1 MATFAKIDENNS
13 VIKVVSVHNNVIT
26 DENGEQESLGI
37 EFLKNLYNE
46 PNAKWVQTSYNTRS
60 GIHYTVVEV
69 LDANGKNITKVV
81 ESEDQSKAFRANHA
95 SLGGSYD
102 PVKDIF
108 VGPKPFS
115 NYVGPN
121 DQGLW
126 DPPITFPSIQSYTDE
141 NGVEKFWQIKFD
153 NDNIRWLGSHVKE
166 DFSFDFVWNESNSS
180 WDTLI

>member
-1 MATFAKIDENNS
+1 MAHFAKIDENNA

-26 DENGEQESLGI
+26 DENGNEQESLGI

-46 PNAKWVQTSYNTRS
+46 PNANWLQTSYNTRS
-60 GIHYTVVEV
+60 GKYYNADGTE
-69 LDANGKNITKVV
+69 G
-81 ESEDQSKAFRANHA
+81 DQSKAFRANYA

-102 PVKDIF
+102 PVRNIF

-126 DPPITFPSIQSYTDE
+126 DPPISFPSIQSYTDE

-153 NDNIRWLGSHVKE
+153 NDNIRWLGSHVQ
-166 DFSFDFVWNESNSS
+166 DNLSFDFVWNESNSS
-180 WDTLI
+180 WDSLI